1 MTYLFSTA
9 AAMTAAA
16 AMATTAMATAAIITT
31 TAISY
36 LDGEGEVDARRN
48 ILVWGIDDHWRR
60 IDAIPF
66 VPMSGER
73 RRDGY
78 TADH

>member
-1 MTYLFSTA
+1 MRCLSS
-9 AAMTAAA
+9 MTATS
-16 AMATTAMATAAIITT
+16 MTATSMTAAAIITT

-66 VPMSGER
+66 VPMSGKR

>member
-1 MTYLFSTA
+1 MTYLSST
-9 AAMTAAA
+9 AMTAAA
-16 AMATTAMATAAIITT
+16 IITAAAT
-31 TAISY
+31 SY

-48 ILVWGIDDHWRR
+48 LLVRGIDDHWRR

-78 TADH
+78 TADR

>member
-1 MTYLFSTA
+1 
-9 AAMTAAA
+9 MTAA
-16 AMATTAMATAAIITT
+16 MMTAMTTAAIITT
-31 TAISY
+31 AATSY

-48 ILVWGIDDHWRR
+48 LLVRGIDDHWRR

>member
-1 MTYLFSTA
+1 MTYLSST
-9 AAMTAAA
+9 AAMTAA
-16 AMATTAMATAAIITT
+16 MMTAMTTAAIITT
-31 TAISY
+31 AATSY
-36 LDGEGEVDARRN
+36 LDGEGEVDARRY
-48 ILVWGIDDHWRR
+48 ILVRGIDDHWRR